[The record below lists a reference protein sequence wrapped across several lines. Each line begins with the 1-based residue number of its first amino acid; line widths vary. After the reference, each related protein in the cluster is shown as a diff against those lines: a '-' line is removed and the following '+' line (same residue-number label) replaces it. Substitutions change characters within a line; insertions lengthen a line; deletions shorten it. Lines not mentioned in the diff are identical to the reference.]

1 MSNYYG
7 ESKSVVYLQPYVE
20 EYSEYEETKNDE
32 TQTVE
37 KEETTNDEQS
47 KLILEDMNT
56 ETSTALVQNDD
67 PDYIK
72 HKGCE

>member
-1 MSNYYG
+1 MSNYYDAC
-7 ESKSVVYLQPYVE
+7 KSVVYLQPNLD
-20 EYSEYEETKNDE
+20 EYSEYVENKNDE
-32 TQTVE
+32 TQSVE
-37 KEETTNDEQS
+37 KEETNDDEQS